1 MIGNRLI
8 YGQQNIANQT
18 NDLIIYNDTGQYNDA
33 GLLLGND
40 GGLNLR
46 LSYNLSESKG
56 HILTNSLSID
66 APQVFIPNLSLS
78 SLDNPYK
85 NLVIDASGNLAI
97 GYPQFIGD
105 INTTISTINTN
116 INTIDETLTTLSN
129 RIESNTTNDVSVSM
143 IEMYWIYGLCFL
155 VLLLVGFVIYQFIF
169 NNHQQN
175 IILKMRKELDQL
187 KITPDQK
194 GFEESITLTKQKSA
208 PSTPTSSL
216 SDSEFALGK
225 KKLFDYI
232 VNQL

>member
-33 GLLLGND
+33 GLLLGKD

-46 LSYNLSESKG
+46 LSYNLSKSLG
-56 HILTNSLSID
+56 HIQTNALSID
-66 APQVFIPNLSLS
+66 APHVYIPNLSLS
-78 SLDNPYK
+78 EIDNAYN

-105 INTTISTINTN
+105 INATISTINTN
-116 INTIDETLTTLSN
+116 INTIDETLITLSSQIN
-129 RIESNTTNDVSVSM
+129 SNTNNDVKTSM
-143 IEMYWIYGLCFL
+143 IEMYWVYGLCFML
-155 VLLLVGFVIYQFIF
+155 VLLVGFVIYQFIF

-187 KITPDQK
+187 KITPEEK
-194 GFEESITLTKQKSA
+194 GFEESISSSKPK
-208 PSTPTSSL
+208 STPSSPTTS
-216 SDSEFALGK
+216 SDSEFTLGK